1 VSPPEEV
8 IPWGIEWMG
17 APAQWDTNTGKSIK
31 VAIIDTGIDLNHQDL
46 KVNIKGGFNAF
57 QKKKAPNDISGHG
70 THLAGIVAAA
80 RNGVGVVGVAP
91 DAELYAVKVLDSSVN
106 GYVSNV
112 IEGIN
117 WCIKN
122 KINIANMSFG
132 MQSSSNAMHDIIIQA
147 DKAGIKMVTAAGNN
161 YGGTALY
168 PAAYPEV
175 ISVGAIDKP
184 GNVADFSVRQNVDIF
199 AYRD

>member
-1 VSPPEEV
+1 
-8 IPWGIEWMG
+8 M
-17 APAQWDTNTGKSIK
+17 
-31 VAIIDTGIDLNHQDL
+31 
-46 KVNIKGGFNAF
+46 
-57 QKKKAPNDISGHG
+57 KKAVVNQ
-70 THLAGIVAAA
+70 TECVAC
-80 RNGVGVVGVAP
+80 GVC
-91 DAELYAVKVLDSSVN
+91 EK
-106 GYVSNV
+106 
-112 IEGIN
+112 N

-175 ISVGAIDKP
+175 ISVGAIDKS
-184 GNVADFSVRQNVDIF
+184 GNVADFSVQQNIDIF

>member
-1 VSPPEEV
+1 MSPPEEV

-91 DAELYAVKVLDSSVN
+91 DAELYAVDSSEATNDEIYTNINQGFTKPTKEQIKEEQEKFKKAEKYVKEKREKLKKAKGDIEIAAAGGVKVN
-106 GYVSNV
+106 AVGT
-112 IEGIN
+112 
-117 WCIKN
+117 
-122 KINIANMSFG
+122 F
-132 MQSSSNAMHDIIIQA
+132 
-147 DKAGIKMVTAAGNN
+147 KAG
-161 YGGTALY
+161 
-168 PAAYPEV
+168 
-175 ISVGAIDKP
+175 
-184 GNVADFSVRQNVDIF
+184 
-199 AYRD
+199 YRDTANSTQARGIVW